1 MTRKSIALL
10 LLALIPGVSFAG
22 KNRAPQVTVE
32 QGAKVFYDR
41 CTLCHGY
48 DGLGEGVLSLS
59 IRDYPNTNLLKSK
72 HATDLPSLRKAI
84 AYGGTRG
91 EMSEE
96 MPPWGDELT
105 HRDLESVA
113 LFVHKLREDPEAGKA
128 LLNKESLT
136 GYATVHKGR
145 GVYLTRCAL
154 CHGKFGEGDGRM
166 ARIIKNPPPFN
177 LTLSGAPDDYL
188 RKIIARGGEAMGRSP
203 RMPPWGGDLTPL
215 EIDSVILYLKTIRA
229 F

>member
-1 MTRKSIALL
+1 MIWKSISLL
-10 LLALIPGVSFAG
+10 LVLATQAAWAKAKIPE
-22 KNRAPQVTVE
+22 VTVA

-41 CTLCHGY
+41 CTLCHGN

-59 IRDYPNTNLLKSK
+59 IKDYPNTNLLKPK
-72 HATDLPSLRKAI
+72 HTKDLESLLHAI
-84 AYGGTRG
+84 AFGGSKG

-113 LFVHKLREDPEAGKA
+113 RFVEKLRQNPEEGKA
-128 LLNKESLT
+128 MLVKESET
-136 GYATVHKGR
+136 GYATARKGR
-145 GVYLTRCAL
+145 GVFLTRCAL

-166 ARIIKNPPPFN
+166 ARVIKNPPPFN

-188 RKIIARGGEAMGRSP
+188 KQIISKGGAAMGRSP

-229 F
+229 Y